1 MTSCNLCQS
10 SLSLETVAFIAGSV
24 QTPRQQQ
31 TRQLI
36 IETAR
41 AHLRRFGE
49 DKVTVVDIA
58 RTLGMSHSNVYR
70 FFKSKSDI
78 LDAVIDQWLS
88 KVAAFIEGIAQRPG
102 SASGRL
108 EAIVLELHRK
118 RRMKLERDAEVYES
132 FRRLIESR
140 PDAAAKRQA
149 QIRNVFKKL
158 ITAGVAAG
166 EFTRVDCEEASGALE
181 DATAIFLHPLVM
193 PAALTERT
201 EERARNVVRYIL
213 AGFAAKKES
222 QHGRP
227 PIIESQPASLRN
239 RRQAL
244 N

>member
-1 MTSCNLCQS
+1 M
-10 SLSLETVAFIAGSV
+10 
-24 QTPRQQQ
+24 
-31 TRQLI
+31 I

-58 RTLGMSHSNVYR
+58 RALRMSHSNVYR

-88 KVAAFIEGIAQRPG
+88 KMEALIEGIAQQPG
-102 SASGRL
+102 SASMRL

-118 RRMKLERDAEVYES
+118 RRKKLERDAEVYLT

-140 PDAAAKRQA
+140 PDAAAKRQEK
-149 QIRNVFKKL
+149 IVHVFRKV
-158 ITAGVAAG
+158 IAAGIAAG
-166 EFTRVDCEEASGALE
+166 EFTPVDCQEAATALE

-213 AGFAAKKES
+213 QGFAVSKSAEMPRRKPNIVEFK
-222 QHGRP
+222 
-227 PIIESQPASLRN
+227 PARLRN
-239 RRQAL
+239 LKQAL